1 MRVVS
6 LFRKTMIENIRDWK
20 ILILTLSFAPFF
32 VALMYFYTAESTTTY
47 RIVVV
52 NHDEGEMGQGLIA
65 AITDIRS
72 PDAGVILEVQEE
84 KDIDRA
90 LERLEH
96 RRADV
101 VVEIP
106 NRFSGVLRDY
116 RQETRTP
123 PAVVSTYGDATNVR
137 YMMAA
142 AYADYLIYEFG
153 AAMTGEQGP
162 LRLEAQTIGQVTSL
176 NAFELYV
183 PALLALSLMMLMFT
197 AAASLIKE
205 KDKGTLVR
213 LRVSN
218 MTTFEWLSA
227 VSASQLIIGLLA
239 LGLTFLTA
247 IALGYR
253 SSGSLLAVTVVGLMS
268 CMAIVAISV
277 LVAAYTRTIFDL
289 VTIGCFPF
297 FILMFFSGGMFPL
310 PDVSLFAVGGRAV
323 NLNEVLP
330 TTHTITAFSKIL
342 HSGSGLVEVVPEL
355 GAIAALTVTF
365 FAVGTWLFTRRHMRA
380 V

>member
-1 MRVVS
+1 
-6 LFRKTMIENIRDWK
+6 
-20 ILILTLSFAPFF
+20 
-32 VALMYFYTAESTTTY
+32 
-47 RIVVV
+47 
-52 NHDEGEMGQGLIA
+52 
-65 AITDIRS
+65 
-72 PDAGVILEVQEE
+72 
-84 KDIDRA
+84 
-90 LERLEH
+90 
-96 RRADV
+96 
-101 VVEIP
+101 
-106 NRFSGVLRDY
+106 
-116 RQETRTP
+116 
-123 PAVVSTYGDATNVR
+123 
-137 YMMAA
+137 
-142 AYADYLIYEFG
+142 
-153 AAMTGEQGP
+153 
-162 LRLEAQTIGQVTSL
+162 
-176 NAFELYV
+176 
-183 PALLALSLMMLMFT
+183 
-197 AAASLIKE
+197 
-205 KDKGTLVR
+205 
-213 LRVSN
+213 

-247 IALGYR
+247 VVLGYR
-253 SSGSLLAVTVVGLMS
+253 SSGSVLAVTVVGLVS

-342 HSGSGLVEVVPEL
+342 HSGSGLVGVAPEL

>member
-1 MRVVS
+1 
-6 LFRKTMIENIRDWK
+6 
-20 ILILTLSFAPFF
+20 
-32 VALMYFYTAESTTTY
+32 
-47 RIVVV
+47 
-52 NHDEGEMGQGLIA
+52 
-65 AITDIRS
+65 
-72 PDAGVILEVQEE
+72 
-84 KDIDRA
+84 
-90 LERLEH
+90 
-96 RRADV
+96 
-101 VVEIP
+101 
-106 NRFSGVLRDY
+106 
-116 RQETRTP
+116 
-123 PAVVSTYGDATNVR
+123 
-137 YMMAA
+137 MMAA

-153 AAMTGEQGP
+153 AAMTGNQGP
-162 LRLEAQTIGQVTSL
+162 LKLEAQTIGRVASL

-183 PALLALSLMMLMFT
+183 PAL
-197 AAASLIKE
+197 KE

-213 LRVSN
+213 LRISN

-239 LGLTFLTA
+239 LALTFLTA
-247 IALGYR
+247 VALGYR
-253 SSGSLLAVTVVGLMS
+253 SSGSLLAVTVVGLLS

-365 FAVGTWLFTRRHMRA
+365 LAVGTWVFTRRHMRA

>member
-20 ILILTLSFAPFF
+20 ILALTLTFAPFF
-32 VALMYFYTAESTTTY
+32 VALMYFYTADTTTTY
-47 RIVVV
+47 RILVV

-65 AITDIRS
+65 AIKEVRS
-72 PDAGVILEVQEE
+72 PDAAVLLEVQEE
-84 KDIDRA
+84 EDIERA
-90 LERLEH
+90 LERVEA

-101 VVEIP
+101 VVELPI
-106 NRFSGVLRDY
+106 RFSEVLRDY
-116 RQETRTP
+116 RQESRTP
-123 PAVVSTYGDATNVR
+123 PAVVTTYGDATNVR

-162 LRLEAQTIGQVTSL
+162 LKLEAQTIGDVTSL

-213 LRVSN
+213 LRISN

-227 VSASQLIIGLLA
+227 VSASQLIIGLFA

-247 IALGYR
+247 VALGYR
-253 SSGSLLAVTVVGLMS
+253 SSGPLVAMTVVGLLS
-268 CMAIVAISV
+268 CLAIVAISV

-289 VTIGCFPF
+289 VTVGCFPF

-310 PDVSLFAVGGRAV
+310 PDVRLFAVGSRAV

-330 TTHTITAFSKIL
+330 TTHTITAFGKIL
-342 HSGSGLVEVVPEL
+342 HSGSGLVEVLPEI
-355 GAIAALTVTF
+355 GAIAALTAVF
-365 FAVGTWLFTRRHMRA
+365 FGVGTWLFTRRHMRA
-380 V
+380 A